1 MKFKF
6 EEKQLLLT
14 IVVIILI
21 ALIAT
26 IFIWT
31 YNRQKV
37 LLQNDLEDKARII
50 TTQLNALR
58 IFVAKNQRKINYSK
72 GQFEYKNLG
81 PEKVASEVADIFNI
95 SPQHNTKYKIRL
107 AALNPRNPKNKADD
121 FEKKQIEVFYK
132 NRNVSEIFEKDT
144 LNGEKVYRYVKPIFM
159 GKHCIDC
166 HGEPKGELDKS
177 GYPKEGYKLGDLTGL
192 VSIIV
197 PSDSMD
203 TILRENTKSL
213 FLFLFIVAIITIP
226 SVYFLTRRLIFLTK
240 EVENINQLLSKKN
253 EELTSLEKVKSDLTH
268 MIVHDF
274 RGTLANIMGYL
285 ALLIDDQIGEL
296 NKSQK
301 EFTEAALINSKKLL
315 NMAADLLDINKI
327 EEDRMPVN
335 KQNIKLIEI
344 FEEKEDFWSK
354 SASLE
359 NKTVE
364 IEFDKKIPVIYTDKN
379 ILERILDNLVYNA
392 IKHTTPGKGK
402 IKISA
407 QYNMAQMKVEFRV
420 ADNGDGIPK
429 EYLEKVFDKFFQVE
443 AAKTKKVMGVGLG
456 LTFCKMAV
464 ETLTGKIYLES
475 EENKG
480 ATAVFWLPL

>member
-6 EEKQLLLT
+6 EEKQLVLT

-26 IFIWT
+26 IFIWA
-31 YNRQKV
+31 YNRQKT
-37 LLQNDLEDKARII
+37 LLQDDLEDKARII
-50 TTQLNALR
+50 TTQLNAMRL
-58 IFVAKNQRKINYSK
+58 FVAKNQRKINYSN

-95 SPQHNTKYKIRL
+95 STKYKIRL
-107 AALNPRNPKNKADD
+107 AAINPRNPKNKADE
-121 FEKKQIEVFYK
+121 FEKKQIGAFDN
-132 NRNVSEIFEKDT
+132 NRNITEIFEKDT
-144 LNGEKVYRYVKPIFM
+144 IKGEKVYRYVKPIFM
-159 GKHCIDC
+159 GKHCVDC
-166 HGEPKGELDKS
+166 HGEPKGEKDKS
-177 GYPKEGYKLGDLTGL
+177 GHPKEGYKLGDLTGV

-203 TILRENTKSL
+203 IILKENTRSL
-213 FLFLFIVAIITIP
+213 FLFLLIVAVITIP
-226 SVYFLTRRLIFLTK
+226 SVYFLTRRLVVLTK
-240 EVENINQLLSKKN
+240 EVESINLLLSRKN
-253 EELTSLEKVKSDLTH
+253 EELTKLEKVKSDLTH

-285 ALLIDDQIGEL
+285 ALLIDAHIGEL

-315 NMAADLLDINKI
+315 NMAADLLDINKL

-335 KQNIKLIEI
+335 KQNIKLAEV

-359 NKTVE
+359 NKSIE
-364 IEFDKKIPVIYTDKN
+364 IKFDKRIPIIYTDKN

-392 IKHTTPGKGK
+392 IKHTVPGKGK
-402 IKISA
+402 IKVIA
-407 QYNMAQMKVEFRV
+407 EYDMEEMRIIFKVN
-420 ADNGDGIPK
+420 DNGDGIPK
-429 EYLEKVFDKFFQVE
+429 EYLDKVFDKFFQVE
-443 AAKTKKVMGVGLG
+443 AANSKKSMGVGLG

-464 ETLTGKIYLES
+464 DTLGGKIHLES
-475 EENKG
+475 EESKG
-480 ATAVFWLPL
+480 TTAVFWIPL